1 MFEKFR
7 PLGDRVYIKRI
18 ENQEKTVGGLFIPES
33 AKEKAQLGVVIATGA
48 GKVDATGKHLGMA
61 VKAGDTVYFGKYA
74 GTEIDKDHL
83 VAKEDE
89 ILGIVEK

>member
-7 PLGDRVYIKRI
+7 PLGDRVFIKRI
-18 ENQEKTVGGLFIPES
+18 EEQEKTHGGLYIPDA
-33 AKEKAQLGVVIATGA
+33 AKEKGQLGLVVATGTGKFDNA
-48 GKVDATGKHLGMA
+48 GKLITMA

-74 GTEIDKDHL
+74 GTETGKDHL
-83 VAKEDE
+83 VLREDE